1 MYTADERLHDA
12 DAMLS
17 FIESR
22 SVREGRRA
30 FAWQMEQRAR
40 RARRERI
47 VEGISTVFAAAA
59 WVACVMITSGMLF
72 IVTTE

>member
-1 MYTADERLHDA
+1 
-12 DAMLS
+12 MLS

-22 SVREGRRA
+22 SVREARRA

-47 VEGISTVFAAAA
+47 IEDISTVVAAAA
-59 WVACVMITSGMLF
+59 WVASVMITSGMLF